1 MFSITSSRRPLAI
14 LAVAAGLVVTAAGPA
29 HASSKIPS
37 QGTSGPGKVTMEDIL
52 ITSVTSSPGNVT
64 MEDIL
69 VTSLTS
75 RAQPGTGTKRARHH
89 GRHHR
94 GGHAGGVKTGYD
106 VRDQPQV

>member
-1 MFSITSSRRPLAI
+1 MFSLTSSRRPLAI
-14 LAVAAGLVVTAAGPA
+14 LAVATGLAVTAAGSA

-37 QGTSGPGKVTMEDIL
+37 HGTQSGYTMEDIL
-52 ITSVTSSPGNVT
+52 ITSVTGKVT

-69 VTSLTS
+69 VTSLSS
-75 RAQPGTGTKRARHH
+75 RAQPATGTKRARHH

-94 GGHAGGVKTGYD
+94 GGNAGGVKTGYD